1 MKIGIFCSANN
12 NIDPEFFRL
21 TEELGKWM
29 GRNGHDLVFGGCNL
43 GLMECIARSVHD
55 AGGRTIG
62 MIPTM
67 IEKHGRVSDYVDV
80 NISCNDLSDRKQL
93 IMAQADIFIA
103 LPGGIGTLDEIFTV
117 AASHTIGYHHK
128 KVILYNMK
136 GFWNSTIALL
146 DDMQEHGFVR
156 GKWSDFIA
164 IANDFESLINY
175 ID

>member
-55 AGGRTIG
+55 AGGHTIG

-67 IEKHGRVSDYVDV
+67 LEKHGRVSDYVDV
-80 NISCNDLSDRKQL
+80 NVACSDLSDRKQL
-93 IMAQADIFIA
+93 MMAQADIFIA
-103 LPGGIGTLDEIFTV
+103 LPGGVGTLDAIFTV
-117 AASHTIGYHHK
+117 AASHTIGYHSK
-128 KVILYNMK
+128 RVVLYNMK
-136 GFWNSTIALL
+136 GFWDSTIALL
-146 DDMQEHGFVR
+146 DDMQQRGVIR

-164 IANDFESLINY
+164 VANDFESLINY
-175 ID
+175 IE